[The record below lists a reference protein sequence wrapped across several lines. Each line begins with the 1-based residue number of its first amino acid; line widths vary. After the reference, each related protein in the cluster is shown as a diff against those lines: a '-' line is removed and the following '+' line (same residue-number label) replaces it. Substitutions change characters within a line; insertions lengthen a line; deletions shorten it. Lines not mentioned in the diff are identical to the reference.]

1 MNNNYTDSPLDLIEG
16 RLFFERKGKSEYDGI
31 KNVEFRRNN
40 ARHRPEKKRSIAL
53 IEVKCFRA
61 NLILVRFYRK
71 ITVRFV
77 QVVKAFICCVKVYTF
92 QQLFVHVIVKIQYYS
107 FLLVFI
113 LEIYIKLC
121 YIV

>member
-1 MNNNYTDSPLDLIEG
+1 MESKMSNSV
-16 RLFFERKGKSEYDGI
+16 GI
-31 KNVEFRRNN
+31 MPVIGLRQ
-40 ARHRPEKKRSIAL
+40 KRSIAL
-53 IEVKCFRA
+53 IEAKCFRA

-71 ITVRFV
+71 NTVRFV

>member
-1 MNNNYTDSPLDLIEG
+1 MKE
-16 RLFFERKGKSEYDGI
+16 KGKVNTMESKMSNSVGI
-31 KNVEFRRNN
+31 MPVIGLRQ
-40 ARHRPEKKRSIAL
+40 KRSIAL
-53 IEVKCFRA
+53 IEAKCFRA

-71 ITVRFV
+71 NTVRFV
-77 QVVKAFICCVKVYTF
+77 QVVKAFICCAKVYTF